1 MRTFPGAPTIP
12 FKSHCFIPAL
22 EIPKDLLPEPHEA
35 SGAGLTHSRGSPGW
49 MLSLLDLFSIRGKSL
64 ERRCGHRHN
73 RDSEVPGRILPGL
86 FLESWRRRSSPGQRR
101 DPELGQG
108 RTSVVNPGGIGI

>member
-12 FKSHCFIPAL
+12 FMSRCFIPAL

-64 ERRCGHRHN
+64 EWRCGHRHN
-73 RDSEVPGRILPGL
+73 WDSEVPGRILPGL
-86 FLESWRRRSSPGQRR
+86 FLESWRWRSSPGQRR
-101 DPELGQG
+101 DPELG
-108 RTSVVNPGGIGI
+108 RAELPW